1 VTGYSLR
8 TATPDDLP
16 AMREVIR
23 SNFHGLGAPDPDGT
37 FHLVVDP
44 ARYTLAVAEPGGQIV
59 GTAGVLTR
67 DLAVPGAV
75 VPVAHVTGVTVSPVH
90 TRRGLL
96 RRMMTEQLT
105 GVPEAVAVLWA
116 SEGRIY
122 HRFGYGLAAQNVSIR
137 ADRREV
143 AIRGDLGLDAGTL
156 RAAVPA
162 EVRKELA
169 EVYARAMAA
178 RPGWSSRHD
187 GWWTHLTRDPEN
199 ERNGHTATRAV
210 LFENADG
217 VVDGYTRY
225 RIRNEW
231 DDNGPKGEVNVVE
244 LVATTPVAYAALWR
258 FLLRVDLTRTVVMG
272 LSSVDEP
279 IFHLVDEPRRL
290 GGKVGDGLWIRIVD
304 LPRAL
309 TSRRYAAPVDVV
321 LEVTDALLP
330 ANAGRWRLRVG
341 AGGALVNCAP
351 STDPADL
358 TCDVTDLG
366 AAYLGGT
373 KLGALTATGRIQE
386 HRPGAVAAASTA
398 FGWHVT
404 PASIEIF

>member
-8 TATPDDLP
+8 AATPADVD
-16 AMREVIR
+16 AFSRVIR
-23 SNFHGLGAPDPDGT
+23 AAFNVSSDPDPTDSIRT
-37 FHLVVDP
+37 VLDP
-44 ARYTLAVAEPGGQIV
+44 ARYTLTEFDGQIV
-59 GTAGVLTR
+59 GTAGIFTR

-75 VPVAHVTGVTVSPVH
+75 IPAAHVTGVTVSPVH
-90 TRRGLL
+90 TRKGLL
-96 RRMMTEQLT
+96 RRMMTAQLST
-105 GVPEAVAVLWA
+105 APEAIAVLWA

-122 HRFGYGLAAQNVSIR
+122 QRFGYGLASQNVSIR
-137 ADRREV
+137 ADRREL
-143 AIRGDLGLDAGTL
+143 AIRGTAGAGTGTL
-156 RAAVPA
+156 RAAVPS
-162 EVRKELA
+162 EVIKELS
-169 EVYARAMAA
+169 EVYGRVLARQ
-178 RPGWSSRHD
+178 PGWSSRD
-187 GWWTHLTRDPEN
+187 QAWWGHLTSDPEN
-199 ERNGHTATRAV
+199 RREGFTATRAV
-210 LFENADG
+210 LYDNAAG
-217 VVDGYTRY
+217 EVEGYTRY

-244 LVATTPVAYAALWR
+244 LVAATPDAYAALWR
-258 FLLRVDLTRTVVMG
+258 FLLRVDLTRTVAMG

-290 GGKVGDGLWIRIVD
+290 GSKVGDGLWLRIVD

-321 LEVTDALLP
+321 LDVTDDLLP

-341 AGGALVNCAP
+341 AGGALVNCSPTAA
-351 STDPADL
+351 PADL
-358 TCDVTDLG
+358 SCDVIDLG

-373 KLGALTATGRIQE
+373 KLGALAATGRVRE